1 MARGWSTAD
10 IPDLSG
16 KVAVVT
22 GGNAGLGLA
31 TVRALA
37 ERGAQ
42 VLMSSRNVERGQRAR
57 GTLGSPQVQERVEVL
72 PLDLAD
78 LTSVRA
84 FAEQVS
90 ARHTRLDLLVNNAGI
105 MMVDP
110 GLSADGFELQISTNH
125 LGHFA
130 LTGQLMDLVI
140 STPGARV
147 VTVSSLAHRWGSLD
161 PSSLEQ
167 VGADYSKVRAYG
179 RSKLANLLFAYD
191 LQRRFAERGI
201 PASSLAAHPG
211 SAGTGLADHLLTG
224 PISGKLHGPLLALI
238 TQSPAAGALPQLR
251 AATDP
256 AAIGGQYYG
265 PRRMGQQ
272 RGAPVVVTSTK
283 DSYDVGTARALWA
296 RSEELTGVR
305 YLSD

>member
-1 MARGWSTAD
+1 M
-10 IPDLSG
+10 
-16 KVAVVT
+16 
-22 GGNAGLGLA
+22 
-31 TVRALA
+31 
-37 ERGAQ
+37 
-42 VLMSSRNVERGQRAR
+42 
-57 GTLGSPQVQERVEVL
+57 
-72 PLDLAD
+72 
-78 LTSVRA
+78 RA

-90 ARHTRLDLLVNNAGI
+90 VRHTQLDLLVNNAGI

-110 GLSADGFELQISTNH
+110 GLSADGFELQVAANH

-147 VTVSSLAHRWGSLD
+147 VTVSSLAHRWGSVD
-161 PSSLEQ
+161 PATVEQ

-201 PASSLAAHPG
+201 PAGSLAAHPG

-224 PISGKLHGPLLALI
+224 PISGKLHGPSMALI

-265 PRRMGQQ
+265 PDRLGQQ

-283 DSYDVGTARALWA
+283 ASYDVRTAQALWA
-296 RSEELTGVR
+296 RSAELTGVR